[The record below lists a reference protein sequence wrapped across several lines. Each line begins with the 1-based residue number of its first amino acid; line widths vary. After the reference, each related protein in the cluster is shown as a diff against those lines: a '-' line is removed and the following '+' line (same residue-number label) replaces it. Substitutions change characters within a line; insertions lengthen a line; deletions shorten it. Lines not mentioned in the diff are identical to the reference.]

1 MANIEGR
8 NPIIEA
14 LRSDRPIDKL
24 MISNTSKEGSI
35 KKIIGMAK
43 EKNVVIQYVDK
54 HKLDEIST
62 SHSHQGVIA
71 VVSDYKYYELED
83 LLAIARERGE
93 DPFFIILDEIT
104 DPHNLGT
111 IIRTADAVG
120 AHGVIIPKRRS
131 VHITSVVAKASA
143 GAVEYVP
150 VCKVTNIANTIKQL
164 KKEGLW
170 IAAADMDGGVFYEQ
184 DLTGPLALVIGSEG
198 FGVSRLVKQNCD
210 FVVKMP
216 MIGNVSSLNA
226 SVAGGILLY
235 EIFRQRMHYIIEY
248 SQYHGKRAIVVFD
261 AYNVK
266 GGAEKR
272 ENRKYITIVYTKE
285 HQTAD
290 SYIEKFISTL
300 SKYDKIQVATSD
312 YAEQQIILGKG
323 ATRISARE
331 LKLYLDE
338 TLTKIKEK
346 QQDNKKRIQRNFL
359 EDRLDDITLSKLEN
373 IRRKH

>member
-1 MANIEGR
+1 
-8 NPIIEA
+8 
-14 LRSDRPIDKL
+14 
-24 MISNTSKEGSI
+24 
-35 KKIIGMAK
+35 MAK
-43 EKNVVIQYVDK
+43 KKHHSYLIVDGYNIIN
-54 HKLDEIST
+54 DWE
-62 SHSHQGVIA
+62 
-71 VVSDYKYYELED
+71 ELKALSVED
-83 LLAIARERGE
+83 LDAARERL
-93 DPFFIILDEIT
+93 I
-104 DPHNLGT
+104 
-111 IIRTADAVG
+111 
-120 AHGVIIPKRRS
+120 
-131 VHITSVVAKASA
+131 
-143 GAVEYVP
+143 
-150 VCKVTNIANTIKQL
+150 
-164 KKEGLW
+164 
-170 IAAADMDGGVFYEQ
+170 
-184 DLTGPLALVIGSEG
+184 
-198 FGVSRLVKQNCD
+198 
-210 FVVKMP
+210 
-216 MIGNVSSLNA
+216 
-226 SVAGGILLY
+226 
-235 EIFRQRMHYIIEY
+235 HYIIEY

-266 GGAEKR
+266 GGA
-272 ENRKYITIVYTKE
+272 E